1 MKLEDLIKTPDCMD
15 VYIHIKEIMANYLQ
29 SDYALAKLQSMIPLP
44 SKKISLIYQRQAY
57 FQQTLDF
64 YNQYQ
69 EVLGTKEINQLLKR
83 LGQFKTEDDLKR
95 IRNRIIITESSVVK
109 DFLIT
114 NELDNIIPSE
124 LIQIDKI
131 TNPESFFQEY
141 SRNFE
146 VVLYFGNSE
155 NALPDFP
162 NLLEYSV
169 KDLII
174 ETVCPERIIQK
185 FGPIKG

>member
-1 MKLEDLIKTPDCMD
+1 M
-15 VYIHIKEIMANYLQ
+15 
-29 SDYALAKLQSMIPLP
+29 
-44 SKKISLIYQRQAY
+44 
-57 FQQTLDF
+57 DF

-185 FGPIKG
+185 FGLNKGVIQACIKLVVLLKNLKETTLLQVFSSRVRCKTN